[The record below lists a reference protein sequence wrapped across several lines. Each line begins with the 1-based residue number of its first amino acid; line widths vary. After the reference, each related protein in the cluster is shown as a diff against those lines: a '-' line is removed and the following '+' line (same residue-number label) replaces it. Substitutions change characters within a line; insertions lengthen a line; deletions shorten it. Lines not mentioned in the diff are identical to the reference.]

1 MLPVRDQSRAAI
13 ARASRIPCAW
23 LIGFFAGPAL
33 KIDHVLADLREYPSA
48 TRSRFPLARQ
58 KRRHFGVMSTT
69 APVVRLVVPAALA
82 LVAASGFGVA
92 ANAAAEPGPRL
103 AFAYDT
109 TRPLGFADRGVVAR
123 HGGVTVPR
131 RRVPQPRPERA
142 RVPRRGSRRRAPAG
156 RRGRPRLRAGIAVSS
171 WATRSHSRSE
181 VRSRWRSPS
190 RRRCTRRPH
199 RRPPSSCSPRRR
211 RPPSATWS
219 PSTATVLAWF
229 GSVDPRRLGYLGW
242 SAGAKTGAFVAASD
256 RRFRALA
263 LLSAGAD
270 KLSAFVAAAPKG
282 IRARARRALGSV
294 DPLRYAT
301 WARPG
306 TMLLEDGT
314 RDSIVPHQALEN
326 MIAAAPHGT
335 VVRWYPADHG
345 LTERAH
351 RDAVGWLLRTLG

>member
-1 MLPVRDQSRAAI
+1 
-13 ARASRIPCAW
+13 
-23 LIGFFAGPAL
+23 
-33 KIDHVLADLREYPSA
+33 
-48 TRSRFPLARQ
+48 
-58 KRRHFGVMSTT
+58 MST
-69 APVVRLVVPAALA
+69 AARIVRLVVPAVLA
-82 LVAASGFGVA
+82 LVVASGSGVP
-92 ANAAAEPGPRL
+92 ANAAAEPAPRL

-123 HGGVTVPR
+123 HGGVTVHDVVFRSLGRNVPGYLVEGRGGGR
-131 RRVPQPRPERA
+131 RPGV
-142 RVPRRGSRRRAPAG
+142 VVVHGSGGDRRELLGDAVTLAQRGAVALTITEPSTLYPPPAPTTAEQLLAETTSTTVRDVVAVRRAAD
-156 RRGRPRLRAGIAVSS
+156 
-171 WATRSHSRSE
+171 
-181 VRSRWRSPS
+181 
-190 RRRCTRRPH
+190 
-199 RRPPSSCSPRRR
+199 
-211 RPPSATWS
+211 
-219 PSTATVLAWF
+219 VLASL
-229 GSVDPRRLGYLGW
+229 GSVDPRRIGYLGW

-256 RRFRALA
+256 RRFGALA

-294 DPLRYAT
+294 DPLRYVA

-351 RDAVGWLLRTLG
+351 RDAVGWLLSTLG